1 MSLILTCKTAIA
13 SYISIMFQ
21 WNAHRFSGGRLA
33 LDVTNTIVCRGD
45 PIRRADRFAQPENI
59 EAFASAAT
67 AMRSAE
73 VEGKTIT
80 APTTET
86 SVHALLHLRESIDDW
101 LRPRI
106 RGATESQT
114 VLAVLFRAC
123 AAASEDA
130 PRRPGTIPLGVAT
143 ARSAMGFFDQH
154 LVMRTRIC
162 PNCDWLFVDNSKNGS
177 RLWCDMK
184 VCGNRAKARAHYERK
199 RRRVLTLEDG
209 R

>member
-1 MSLILTCKTAIA
+1 
-13 SYISIMFQ
+13 MFQ

-59 EAFASAAT
+59 EVFASAAT
-67 AMRSAE
+67 ALRSAE
-73 VEGKTIT
+73 VGGMAIT
-80 APTTET
+80 APA
-86 SVHALLHLRESIDDW
+86 SDNSIRALLHLRETFDAW
-101 LRPRI
+101 LRPRLE
-106 RGATESQT
+106 GAAENQS
-114 VLAVLFRAC
+114 VLAALFRAC
-123 AAASEDA
+123 AGASEDTA
-130 PRRPGTIPLGVAT
+130 ECPGTISLGAAT
-143 ARSAMGFFDQH
+143 ARSAMGFFDPH

-162 PNCDWLFVDNSKNGS
+162 PTCDWLFVDNSKNRS